1 MNVSNIVRI
10 DDYKGN
16 PRYYDFGTKNESFLL
31 TARELKDLGI
41 KNWFMCLEVKHPEL
55 GVQDIDPYD
64 PNITP
69 QDIGKIV
76 IECKH
81 NPWFYFREL
90 ARVPVSGAGDV
101 QFYLHRANHAAIW
114 SFIHSLDFEL
124 VQPR

>member
-16 PRYYDFGTKNESFLL
+16 PRYYDFGTKNE
-31 TARELKDLGI
+31 
-41 KNWFMCLEVKHPEL
+41 
-55 GVQDIDPYD
+55 
-64 PNITP
+64 NITP
-69 QDIGKIV
+69 QDIGKVV

>member
-1 MNVSNIVRI
+1 MRKEMDCLSKIIRI
-10 DDYKGN
+10 GN
-16 PRYYDFGTKNESFLL
+16 KYYDFGTTNESFLL
-31 TARELKDLGI
+31 TAQELKTLGI
-41 KNWFMCLEVKHPEL
+41 KNWYFMLEVRFPQT

-69 QDIGKIV
+69 QDIGKVV